1 MTKESKN
8 RFAKSESML
17 AKVLE
22 EKPAVIVETVAERY
36 ARELDEK
43 KKKNVRVALTVPFE
57 VKEEM
62 DEMARTGEIKNINHF
77 INYLIRDYLDN
88 RNVNREE

>member
-1 MTKESKN
+1 MTKESNN
-8 RFAKSESML
+8 RFAKGESML
-17 AKVLE
+17 AKVLD
-22 EKPAVIVETVAERY
+22 EKPVMTVETVAERY

-43 KKKNVRVALTVPFE
+43 KKKSVRVALTVPSE

-62 DEMARTGEIKNINHF
+62 DEMAKNGEIKNINHF

-88 RNVNREE
+88 RNAKRDE